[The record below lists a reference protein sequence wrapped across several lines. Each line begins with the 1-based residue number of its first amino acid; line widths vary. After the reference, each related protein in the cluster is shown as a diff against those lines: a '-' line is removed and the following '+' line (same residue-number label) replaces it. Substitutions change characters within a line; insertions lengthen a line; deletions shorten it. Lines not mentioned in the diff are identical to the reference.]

1 MPLNSSEVLR
11 LGVQHDL
18 SALAG
23 RERLSFSDVR
33 RLEWDIENAVS
44 ISPRWLEACP
54 TYPRMLWRSRSGSSM
69 TLAAGVAASGPL
81 EMLLEMLKT
90 ADPGVRV
97 FGGQRFDA
105 GFPSGVEWRAFP
117 SAYYFIPKAEIIHSG
132 GRARLAVN
140 LVPGSLDLDD
150 ISEWIGAIGGELPSI
165 RRSVLM
171 RWDQPNFADWSTTL
185 DTSLAAFA
193 TGSLGK
199 VVLAR
204 KSCLELDEPLGPFS
218 LADIIMGSSPACFH
232 FCIQP
237 AADSGAFLG
246 ASPELLYRRIGERL
260 ESEAVAGTR
269 PRSLDTVEDARL
281 EAQLL
286 QMSKE
291 RLEHRLVVDS
301 LEQTFQQLCGI
312 SSNDETPGVLK
323 LSRVQHLRTAF
334 QGILND
340 GIDDAS
346 ILKAFHPTPATCG
359 VPTKAAF
366 DFIAKHEGF
375 DRGWYTGPVGCIS
388 EDEAEFAVAIRSIHW
403 RGRQLDVFA
412 GAGIVEGSEAER
424 EWMELEDKISG
435 VLNLLSP

>member
-1 MPLNSSEVLR
+1 MHVNSSDVLR
-11 LGVQHDL
+11 LGVLHNL
-18 SALAG
+18 SALAA
-23 RERLSFSDVR
+23 RERLSFSEVR
-33 RLEWDIENAVS
+33 RLEWDIADATAF
-44 ISPRWLEACP
+44 SPRWLEAAP
-54 TYPRMLWRSRSGSSM
+54 IYPRMFWRSRSGSSM
-69 TLAAGVAASGPL
+69 TLAIGVAAAGPL

-105 GFPSGVEWRAFP
+105 GFVPKEEWSGFP

-140 LVPGSLDLDD
+140 LVPGGLDLDE
-150 ISEWIGAIGGELPSI
+150 ISEWIASIGGEAPPAS
-165 RRSVLM
+165 RSVLM
-171 RWDQPNFADWSTTL
+171 RWDQPNFKRWSAAV
-185 DTSLAAFA
+185 DASLKAFDA
-193 TGSLGK
+193 GLLRK

-204 KSCLELDEPLGPFS
+204 RSCLELNEPIGPFA
-218 LADIIMGSSPACFH
+218 LAAIIMGSSPACFH

-237 AADSGAFLG
+237 SAESGAFLG

-269 PRSLDTVEDARL
+269 PRSLDPVEDARL

-301 LEQTFQQLCGI
+301 LARTFEKLCAI
-312 SSNDETPGVLK
+312 SSNDETPGMLK

-334 QGILND
+334 QGTLHE

-359 VPTKAAF
+359 CPIKAAF
-366 DFIAKHEGF
+366 EFLAEHEGF
-375 DRGWYTGPVGCIS
+375 DRGWYAGPVGCVS
-388 EDEAEFAVAIRSIHW
+388 DDEAEFAVAIRSIHW
-403 RGRQLDVFA
+403 RGRELDVFA
-412 GAGIVEGSEAER
+412 GAGIVEGSDAER

>member
-1 MPLNSSEVLR
+1 MPVNSSDVLR
-11 LGVQHDL
+11 LGEFHDL

-23 RERLSFSDVR
+23 RERLSFSEVR
-33 RLEWDIENAVS
+33 RFEWEIEGGAGFT
-44 ISPRWLEACP
+44 PLWLESSP
-54 TYPRMLWRSRSGSSM
+54 LYPRMFWRSRSGAAQ
-69 TLAAGVAASGPL
+69 TLATGVAASGPL
-81 EMLLEMLKT
+81 EMLMEMLKT

-97 FGGQRFDA
+97 FGGQKFDA
-105 GFPSGVEWRAFP
+105 GFAPSEEWDRFP
-117 SAYYFIPKAEIIHSG
+117 PSFYFIPKAELIHSG

-140 LVPGSLDLDD
+140 LAPGELDLDD
-150 ISEWIGAIGGELPSI
+150 ISAWLASIGGELPPV
-165 RRSVLM
+165 RRTVLI
-171 RWDQPNFADWSTTL
+171 RWDQPNFEEWSATVSA
-185 DTSLAAFA
+185 SLKAFES
-193 TGSLGK
+193 GVLRK

-204 KSCLELDEPLGPFS
+204 KSCLELNEPLGPFA
-218 LADIIMGSSPACFH
+218 LAGTIMGSSPACFH

-237 AADSGAFLG
+237 TPDSGAFLG
-246 ASPELLYRRIGERL
+246 ASPELLYRRIGSRL

-301 LEQTFQQLCGI
+301 LERTFDQLC
-312 SSNDETPGVLK
+312 SLFSCDEIPGVLK

-334 QGILND
+334 QGTLRE
-340 GIDDAS
+340 GMDDAG

-359 VPTKAAF
+359 SPTRAAF
-366 DFIAKHEGF
+366 DFLAAHEGF
-375 DRGWYTGPVGCIS
+375 DRGWYAGPIGCVS
-388 EDEAEFAVAIRSIHW
+388 GEETEFAVAIRSIHW

-412 GAGIVEGSEAER
+412 GAGIVEGSHAER

-435 VLNLLSP
+435 VLNLLAP

>member
-1 MPLNSSEVLR
+1 MDATPPDTLR
-11 LGVQHDL
+11 LGALHNL

-23 RERLSFSDVR
+23 RERLSFSEVR
-33 RLEWDIENAVS
+33 RLEWEIEGAVAFT
-44 ISPRWLEACP
+44 PQWLEACP
-54 TYPRMLWRSRSGSSM
+54 VYPRMFWRSRSGASQ

-81 EMLLEMLKT
+81 EMLIEMLKT
-90 ADPGVRV
+90 ADSGVRV

-105 GFPSGVEWRAFP
+105 GFAPGAEWGGFP
-117 SAYYFIPKAEIIHSG
+117 SSFYFIPKAEIIHSG

-140 LVPGSLDLDD
+140 LAPGALDLDD
-150 ISEWIGAIGGELPSI
+150 ISEWIASIGGEPSMP
-165 RRSVLM
+165 RRSVLT
-171 RWDQPNFADWSTTL
+171 RWDQPNFEGWSATVGASL
-185 DTSLAAFA
+185 DAFKS
-193 TGSLGK
+193 GVMRK

-204 KSCLELDEPLGPFS
+204 KSCLELNEPLGPFA
-218 LADIIMGSSPACFH
+218 LAGVIMGSSPACFH

-246 ASPELLYRRIGERL
+246 ASPELLYRRMGGRL

-269 PRSLDTVEDARL
+269 PRSLDAVEDARL
-281 EAQLL
+281 ESQLL

-301 LEQTFQQLCGI
+301 LEKTFERLCPI
-312 SSNDETPGVLK
+312 FSSDDVPGVLK

-334 QGILND
+334 QGSLHE
-340 GIDDAS
+340 GIDDAA

-359 VPTKAAF
+359 SPTKAAF
-366 DFIAKHEGF
+366 EFLAKHEGF
-375 DRGWYTGPVGCIS
+375 DRGWYAGPVGCVS

-412 GAGIVEGSEAER
+412 GAGIVEGSDAER

-435 VLNLLSP
+435 VLNQFAP

>member
-1 MPLNSSEVLR
+1 MHVNFPDALR
-11 LGVQHDL
+11 LGALHDL

-23 RERLSFSDVR
+23 RERLSFSEVR
-33 RLEWDIENAVS
+33 RLEWEIEGGAAFT
-44 ISPRWLEACP
+44 PAWLEACP
-54 TYPRMLWRSRSGSSM
+54 VYPRMFWRSRSGASQ

-97 FGGQRFDA
+97 FGGQRFDS
-105 GFPSGVEWRAFP
+105 GFVPGAEWSRFP

-140 LVPGSLDLDD
+140 LVPGELDLDS
-150 ISEWIGAIGGELPSI
+150 ISEWIASIGGDSVPP

-171 RWDQPNFADWSTTL
+171 RWDLPNFDGWAATVDA
-185 DTSLAAFA
+185 SLGAFA
-193 TGSLGK
+193 SGVLRK

-204 KSCLELDEPLGPFS
+204 KSCLELNEPLGPFA
-218 LADIIMGSSPACFH
+218 LASVIMGSSPACFH

-269 PRSLDTVEDARL
+269 PRSLDAVEDARL

-301 LEQTFQQLCGI
+301 LEGTFEKLCPLF
-312 SSNDETPGVLK
+312 SSDDEPGVLK

-334 QGILND
+334 QGTLHE
-340 GIDDAS
+340 GIDDAA

-359 VPTKAAF
+359 SPTKAAF
-366 DFIAKHEGF
+366 EFLASHEGF
-375 DRGWYTGPVGCIS
+375 DRGWYAGPVGFVS
-388 EDEAEFAVAIRSIHW
+388 QDEAEFAVAIRSIHW

-412 GAGIVEGSEAER
+412 GAGIVEGSDAER

-435 VLNLLSP
+435 VLHLLSP